1 LFLCL
6 EFHLK
11 KLMKKIFLI
20 VFTLACCNFIFAQN
34 LLPRPSPPRLVND
47 NAHVLSAADAQQLEQ
62 KLDALNDS
70 TSNQIAIVTIP
81 TLNDYPIE
89 DYATKLFRAWG
100 IGNKKTNNGV
110 LILVATDDHQVR
122 IEVGYGLEGAIPD
135 ITAGDIIETDLKPN
149 FKSGDYYKGLDAAV
163 NSLSQAAVGE
173 YKIRRPQ
180 NGTDDDDSG
189 SPIGFIVIIIIVII
203 VIIIRSGRG
212 GGGMMSRSGSGW
224 LLWPLLFNSLSG
236 GGRSGGFGGGGGFSG
251 GGFGGFGGGS
261 SGGGG
266 ASGSW

>member
-1 LFLCL
+1 
-6 EFHLK
+6 
-11 KLMKKIFLI
+11 MKKVFLI
-20 VFTLACCNFIFAQN
+20 IFTLVCCNFLFAQN
-34 LLPRPSPPRLVND
+34 LLPRPSPPHLVND
-47 NAHVLSAADAQQLEQ
+47 NAHVLSASDAQQLEQ
-62 KLDALNDS
+62 KLDALDDS

-89 DYATKLFRAWG
+89 DYANKLFRSWG
-100 IGNKKTNNGV
+100 IGNKKTNNGI

-135 ITAGDIIETDLKPN
+135 ITAGDIIATDLKPN
-149 FKSGDYYKGLDAAV
+149 FKSGLYYKGLDAAV
-163 NSLSQAAVGE
+163 NSLTQAAVGE

-180 NGTDDDDSG
+180 NDSDDDGGG
-189 SPIGFIVIIIIVII
+189 SAIGFIVIIIIIVI
-203 VIIIRSGRG
+203 VIIMRSGRG
-212 GGGMMSRSGSGW
+212 GGGMMSRSGAGW
-224 LLWPLLFNSLSG
+224 LFWPLLFNSLGG
-236 GGRSGGFGGGGGFSG
+236 GGRSSGGGFGG